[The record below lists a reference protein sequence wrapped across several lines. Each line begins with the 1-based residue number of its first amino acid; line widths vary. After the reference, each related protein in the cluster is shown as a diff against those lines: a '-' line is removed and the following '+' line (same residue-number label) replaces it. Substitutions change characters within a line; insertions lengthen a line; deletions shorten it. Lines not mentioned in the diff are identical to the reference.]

1 MKLQIPAQLIVLSLW
16 LLENKY
22 SGTSPHSAQDRGRQ
36 SLKGQR
42 GKTLRMSTSLS
53 PSDVRRG
60 GNKRVS
66 PAGRGRSRSASRS
79 PARQREVVEAV
90 IEQWHG
96 GLEAS
101 LPLSTLREAQEV
113 RTAYEQVLDG

>member
-22 SGTSPHSAQDRGRQ
+22 SGTSPQSAQDRGRQ
-36 SLKGQR
+36 NLR
-42 GKTLRMSTSLS
+42 GNTLRMSASLS

-66 PAGRGRSRSASRS
+66 PAGRGGSRSASRS

-90 IEQWHG
+90 IEQRHD

-101 LPLSTLREAQEV
+101 LPLSTLREAQEM
-113 RTAYEQVLDG
+113 RTAYKQVLDG